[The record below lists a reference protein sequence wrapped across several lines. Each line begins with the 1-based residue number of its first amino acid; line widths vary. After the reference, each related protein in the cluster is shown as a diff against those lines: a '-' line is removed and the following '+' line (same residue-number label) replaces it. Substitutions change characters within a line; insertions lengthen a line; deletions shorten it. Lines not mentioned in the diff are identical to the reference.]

1 MKIPVAVLQEL
12 ASDPSYN
19 VQIRRPYSGAPI
31 TTMDEEE
38 VMNAKRDSG
47 VTTRPVTRQ
56 TFDEVLVPTYAPA
69 AMVPVR
75 AAGLD
80 VWDQQGKHYLDFTS
94 GIAVSS
100 LGHAN
105 PLLVAALTEQI
116 NTLWHLGNGY
126 TNEPVLRLATALTDA
141 TFAQRAFFC
150 NSGAEAN
157 EAALK
162 LARKYAH
169 TKFGPHKSRIISCLS
184 SFHGRTLFTVSVG
197 GQPKYTEGFEP
208 LPQEINHIPYNDIAA
223 ARAAIG
229 DDVAAVIVEPIQ
241 GEGGV
246 IPGDKAYLQALR
258 ELCDQT
264 GALLIF
270 DEVQSGVGRTGAL
283 YAYMDTGVTPDILTS
298 AKALGN
304 GYPIGAML
312 TTDAIAQHFGVGT
325 HGTTY
330 GGNPLAATVALNVLD
345 TINQPAFLA
354 RVNEASSKIFAKL
367 AQLTTDFPQLFGQ
380 ARGLGL
386 LIGLPLTAAYA
397 GRAKDITKLAEA
409 RGLMLLVAGGDVIR
423 MAPALIV
430 SDAQIDE
437 ADRILRAAVEE
448 FLAA

>member
-1 MKIPVAVLQEL
+1 MRIA
-12 ASDPSYN
+12 
-19 VQIRRPYSGAPI
+19 
-31 TTMDEEE
+31 
-38 VMNAKRDSG
+38 MNAKLDSG
-47 VTTRPVTRQ
+47 VTTRPVTRH

-75 AAGLD
+75 ASGLD
-80 VWDQQGKHYLDFTS
+80 LWDQSGKHYLDFTS
-94 GIAVSS
+94 GIAVTS

-105 PLLVAALTEQI
+105 PTLVDALTRQI
-116 NTLWHLGNGY
+116 NTLWHIGNGY
-126 TNEPVLRLATALTDA
+126 TNEPVLRLALALTEA
-141 TFAQRAFFC
+141 TFADRAFFC

-169 TKFGPHKSRIISCLS
+169 TKFGPHKSRIVSFLS

-208 LPQEINHIPYNDIAA
+208 LPQEINHIPYNDIEA
-223 ARAAIG
+223 ARAAIT

-246 IPGDKAYLQALR
+246 IPGDPAFLKALR

-264 GALLIF
+264 GALLVF
-270 DEVQSGVGRTGAL
+270 DEVQSGVGRTGPL
-283 YAYMDTGVTPDILTS
+283 FAYMESGVTPDILTA

-312 TTDAIAQHFGVGT
+312 TTTEIAQHFGVGS

-330 GGNPLAATVALNVLD
+330 GGNPLAATVALNVVD

-354 RVNEASSKIFAKL
+354 RVKEASAKL
-367 AQLTTDFPQLFGQ
+367 FANLEKLSADYPQLFGQ
-380 ARGLGL
+380 ARGKGL
-386 LIGLPLTAAYA
+386 LIGVPVAEAFK
-397 GRAKDITKLAEA
+397 GRAKDYTKVTEGL
-409 RGLMLLVAGGDVIR
+409 GLMLLIAGPDVIR
-423 MAPALIV
+423 LAPALIV
-430 SDAQIDE
+430 SDAQIAE
-437 ADRILRAAVEE
+437 ADRIMRAAADAV
-448 FLAA
+448 LAAA

>member
-1 MKIPVAVLQEL
+1 
-12 ASDPSYN
+12 
-19 VQIRRPYSGAPI
+19 
-31 TTMDEEE
+31 
-38 VMNAKRDSG
+38 MNAKLDSG

-75 AAGLD
+75 AKGLE
-80 VWDQQGKHYLDFTS
+80 VWDQEGKRYLDFTS

-100 LGHAN
+100 LGHCN
-105 PLLVAALTEQI
+105 PALVDALTQQI

-126 TNEPVLRLATALTDA
+126 TNEPVLRLASSLVEA
-141 TFAQRAFFC
+141 TFADRAFFC

-169 TKFGPHKSRIISCLS
+169 TKFGAHKSRIVSCLS

-208 LPQEINHIPYNDIAA
+208 LPQEINHIPYNDIEA
-223 ARAAIG
+223 ARAAIT

-246 IPGDKAYLQALR
+246 IPGDHAYLQALR

-264 GALLIF
+264 GALLVF
-270 DEVQSGVGRTGAL
+270 DEVQSGVGRTGAF

-312 TTDAIAQHFGVGT
+312 TTGEIAQHFGVGS

-330 GGNPLAATVALNVLD
+330 GGNPLAATVALKVVE
-345 TINQPAFLA
+345 TINQPSFLA
-354 RVNEASSKIFAKL
+354 RVKEASAKVFANLEQL
-367 AQLTTDFPQLFGQ
+367 ASDYPHVFGKP
-380 ARGLGL
+380 RGLGL
-386 LIGLPLTAAYA
+386 LIGLPVTGDFR
-397 GRAKDITKLAEA
+397 GRAKDYTKTCEKL
-409 RGLMLLVAGGDVIR
+409 GLMLLIAGPDVVR
-423 MAPALIV
+423 LAPALVV
-430 SDAQIDE
+430 SDEQILE
-437 ADRILRAAVEE
+437 ADRIMREAVEA
-448 FLAA
+448 FIAG

>member
-1 MKIPVAVLQEL
+1 MR
-12 ASDPSYN
+12 N
-19 VQIRRPYSGAPI
+19 N
-31 TTMDEEE
+31 
-38 VMNAKRDSG
+38 VMNAKLDSG

-75 AAGLD
+75 GSGLD
-80 VWDQQGKHYLDFTS
+80 VWDQEGKHYLDFTS

-100 LGHAN
+100 LGHCN
-105 PLLVAALTEQI
+105 PLVVEALTRQA
-116 NTLWHLGNGY
+116 NTLWHVGNGY
-126 TNEPVLRLATALTDA
+126 TNEPVLRLASSLIDA
-141 TFAQRAFFC
+141 TFADRAFFA

-169 TKFGPHKSRIISCLS
+169 GKFGAHKSRIVSCYA

-197 GQPKYTEGFEP
+197 GQSKYTEGFEP
-208 LPQEINHIPYNDIAA
+208 LPPSINHINYNDIES
-223 ARAAIG
+223 ARAAIT

-246 IPGDKAYLQALR
+246 IPGDVEFLKTLR

-283 YAYMDTGVTPDILTS
+283 YDYMNVGVTPDILTS

-312 TTDAIAQHFGVGT
+312 TTNEIAQYFAVGS

-330 GGNPLAATVALNVLD
+330 GGNPLATTVALAVVEQ
-345 TINQPAFLA
+345 INQPAFLE
-354 RVNEASSKIFAKL
+354 RVRTASAKVFANLDKL
-367 AQLTTDFPQLFGQ
+367 VADYPQLFGK
-380 ARGLGL
+380 ARGKGL
-386 LIGLPLTAAYA
+386 LIGLPMADAHK
-397 GRAKDITKLAEA
+397 GRSKDYTKVAEKL
-409 RGLMLLVAGGDVIR
+409 GLMLLIAGPDVVR
-423 MAPALIV
+423 LAPSLIV
-430 SDAQIDE
+430 SDAQIED
-437 ADRILRAAVEE
+437 ADRIMRAAADA
-448 FLAA
+448 FLAG

>member
-1 MKIPVAVLQEL
+1 
-12 ASDPSYN
+12 
-19 VQIRRPYSGAPI
+19 
-31 TTMDEEE
+31 
-38 VMNAKRDSG
+38 MNAKLDSG

-80 VWDQQGKHYLDFTS
+80 VWDQEGKQYLDFTS

-105 PLLVAALTEQI
+105 PALVDALTKQI

-126 TNEPVLRLATALTDA
+126 TNEPVLRLATALTEA
-141 TFAQRAFFC
+141 TFADRAFFC

-169 TKFGPHKSRIISCLS
+169 TKFGPHKSRIVSCLS

-208 LPQEINHIPYNDIAA
+208 LPQDINHIPYNDIEA
-223 ARAAIG
+223 ARAAIT

-246 IPGDKAYLQALR
+246 IPGNPEYLKALR
-258 ELCDQT
+258 EFCDKT
-264 GALLIF
+264 GALLVF
-270 DEVQSGVGRTGAL
+270 DEVQSGVGRTGSL
-283 YAYMDTGVTPDILTS
+283 YAYMQVGVTPDILTS
-298 AKALGN
+298 AKALVN

-312 TTDAIAQHFGVGT
+312 TTDDIAQHFGVGS

-330 GGNPLAATVALNVLD
+330 GGNPLAATVGLKVVE
-345 TINQPAFLA
+345 TIGQPAFLE
-354 RVNEASSKIFAKL
+354 RVKEASAKIMANLDKL
-367 AQLTTDFPQLFGQ
+367 SQDYPQLFGK
-380 ARGLGL
+380 ARGMGL
-386 LIGLPLTAAYA
+386 LIGLPMAEGYK
-397 GRAKDITKLAEA
+397 GRAKDYTKTAEKL
-409 RGLMLLVAGGDVIR
+409 GLMLLIAGPDVVR
-423 MAPALIV
+423 LAPALVV
-430 SDAQIDE
+430 SDAQIE
-437 ADRILRAAVEE
+437 QADRIMREAADA
-448 FLAA
+448 FIAG

>member
-1 MKIPVAVLQEL
+1 MRNA
-12 ASDPSYN
+12 
-19 VQIRRPYSGAPI
+19 
-31 TTMDEEE
+31 
-38 VMNAKRDSG
+38 MNAKLDSG

-56 TFDEVLVPTYAPA
+56 TFDDVLVPTYAPA

-75 AAGLD
+75 ASGLD
-80 VWDQQGKHYLDFTS
+80 LWDQSGKHYLDFTA
-94 GIAVSS
+94 GIAVTS
-100 LGHAN
+100 LGHAH
-105 PLLVAALTEQI
+105 PTLVDALTKQI

-126 TNEPVLRLATALTDA
+126 TNEPVLRLALALTEA
-141 TFAQRAFFC
+141 TFADRAFFC

-169 TKFGPHKSRIISCLS
+169 AKFGQHKSRIVSCLS

-223 ARAAIG
+223 ARAAIT

-246 IPGDKAYLQALR
+246 IQGDPAFLKALR

-264 GALLIF
+264 GALLVF
-270 DEVQSGVGRTGAL
+270 DEVQSGMGRTGSL
-283 YAYMDTGVTPDILTS
+283 YAYMESGVTPDILTT

-312 TTDAIAQHFGVGT
+312 TTNEIAQHLGVGS

-330 GGNPLAATVALNVLD
+330 GGNPLAATVALNVVQ
-345 TINQPAFLA
+345 TINTPAFLA
-354 RVNEASSKIFAKL
+354 RVKEASAKL
-367 AQLTTDFPQLFGQ
+367 FANLEKLAADYPQLFGKV
-380 ARGLGL
+380 RGKGL
-386 LIGLPLTAAYA
+386 LVGLPMAEAFK
-397 GRAKDITKLAEA
+397 GRAKDYTKAAEGL
-409 RGLMLLVAGGDVIR
+409 GLMLLIAGPDVIR
-423 MAPALIV
+423 LAPALIV
-430 SDAQIDE
+430 SDAQLAE
-437 ADRILRAAVEE
+437 ADRIMRAAADA
-448 FLAA
+448 FLAEA

>member
-1 MKIPVAVLQEL
+1 
-12 ASDPSYN
+12 
-19 VQIRRPYSGAPI
+19 
-31 TTMDEEE
+31 
-38 VMNAKRDSG
+38 MNAKLDSG

-75 AAGLD
+75 ASGLD
-80 VWDQQGKHYLDFTS
+80 LWDQEGKHYLDFTA
-94 GIAVSS
+94 GIAVTS
-100 LGHAN
+100 LGHCN
-105 PLLVAALTEQI
+105 PALVEALTRQV

-126 TNEPVLRLATALTDA
+126 TNEPVLRLALALTEA
-141 TFAQRAFFC
+141 TFAERAFFC

-162 LARKYAH
+162 LSRKYAH
-169 TKFGPHKSRIISCLS
+169 AKFGAHKSRIVSCLS

-208 LPQEINHIPYNDIAA
+208 LPQEINHIPYNDIEA

-229 DDVAAVIVEPIQ
+229 DDVCAVIVEPIQ

-246 IPGDKAYLQALR
+246 IPGDHAFLQALR
-258 ELCDQT
+258 ELCDKT

-283 YAYMDTGVTPDILTS
+283 YAYMSTGVIPDILTS

-312 TTDAIAQHFGVGT
+312 TTDEIAHHFGVGS

-330 GGNPLAATVALNVLD
+330 GGNPLAATVALNVLEI
-345 TINQPAFLA
+345 INTPAFLA
-354 RVNEASSKIFAKL
+354 RVREASAKIFANLHQL
-367 AQLTTDFPQLFGQ
+367 ASDYPQVFG
-380 ARGLGL
+380 AVRGSGL
-386 LIGLPLTAAYA
+386 LIGLPLAEGFK
-397 GRAKDITKLAEA
+397 GRAKDITKAAESF
-409 RGLMLLVAGGDVIR
+409 GLMLLIAGPDVIR
-423 MAPALIV
+423 FAPALIV
-430 SDAQIDE
+430 SDAQIAE
-437 ADRILRAAVEE
+437 ADRILRAAVDNV
-448 FLAA
+448 LAAE

>member
-1 MKIPVAVLQEL
+1 MRK
-12 ASDPSYN
+12 N
-19 VQIRRPYSGAPI
+19 
-31 TTMDEEE
+31 
-38 VMNAKRDSG
+38 VMNAKLDSG

-75 AAGLD
+75 ASGLD
-80 VWDQQGKHYLDFTS
+80 VWDQEDKHYLDFTS

-100 LGHAN
+100 LGHCN
-105 PLLVAALTEQI
+105 PVIVEALTRQA
-116 NTLWHLGNGY
+116 NTLWHVGNGY
-126 TNEPVLRLATALTDA
+126 TNEPVLRLASSLIDA
-141 TFAQRAFFC
+141 TFAERCFFA

-169 TKFGPHKSRIISCLS
+169 GKFGPHKSRIVSCYA

-197 GQPKYTEGFEP
+197 GQSKYTEGFEP
-208 LPQEINHIPYNDIAA
+208 LPPEINHINYNDIES
-223 ARAAIG
+223 ARAAIK

-246 IPGDKAYLQALR
+246 IPGDLEFLKTLR

-270 DEVQSGVGRTGAL
+270 DEVQSGVGRTGTF
-283 YAYMDTGVTPDILTS
+283 YDYMNTGVTPDVLTS

-312 TTDAIAQHFGVGT
+312 TTSEIAQYLAVGS

-330 GGNPLAATVALNVLD
+330 GGNPLATTIALAVVEQ
-345 TINQPAFLA
+345 INQPAFLE
-354 RVNEASSKIFAKL
+354 RVREASAKIFANL
-367 AQLTTDFPQLFGQ
+367 ETLVADYPQLF
-380 ARGLGL
+380 AKPRGKGL
-386 LIGLPLTAAYA
+386 LIGLPMAEGYK
-397 GRAKDITKLAEA
+397 GRSKDYTKIAE
-409 RGLMLLVAGGDVIR
+409 RLGLMLLIAGPDVVR
-423 MAPALIV
+423 LAPALVV
-430 SDAQIDE
+430 SDEQIAE
-437 ADRILRAAVEE
+437 ADRIMRQAADA
-448 FLAA
+448 FLAG

>member
-1 MKIPVAVLQEL
+1 MR
-12 ASDPSYN
+12 N
-19 VQIRRPYSGAPI
+19 N
-31 TTMDEEE
+31 
-38 VMNAKRDSG
+38 VMNAKLDSG
-47 VTTRPVTRQ
+47 VTSGSTARPVTRQ

-80 VWDQQGKHYLDFTS
+80 VWDQEGKHYLDFTS

-100 LGHAN
+100 LGHCN
-105 PLLVAALTEQI
+105 PVIVEALTRQA
-116 NTLWHLGNGY
+116 NTLWHVGNGY
-126 TNEPVLRLATALTDA
+126 TNEPVLRLASALIEA
-141 TFAQRAFFC
+141 TFADRAFFA

-169 TKFGPHKSRIISCLS
+169 AKFGPHKSRIVSCYA

-197 GQPKYTEGFEP
+197 GQSKYTEGFEP
-208 LPQEINHIPYNDIAA
+208 LPPSINHINYNDIES
-223 ARAAIG
+223 ARAAIT

-246 IPGDKAYLQALR
+246 IPGDIEFLKTLR

-283 YAYMDTGVTPDILTS
+283 YDYMNVGVTPDILTS

-312 TTDAIAQHFGVGT
+312 TTEEIAQALNVGS

-330 GGNPLAATVALNVLD
+330 GGNPLATTIALAVIEQ
-345 TINQPAFLA
+345 INQPAFLA
-354 RVNEASSKIFAKL
+354 RVREASAKIFANLEKL
-367 AQLTTDFPQLFGQ
+367 AADYPQLF
-380 ARGLGL
+380 AKPRGKGL
-386 LIGLPLTAAYA
+386 LIGLPMADATKGKSKDYTKAAE
-397 GRAKDITKLAEA
+397 KL
-409 RGLMLLVAGGDVIR
+409 GLMLLIAGPDVVR
-423 MAPALIV
+423 LAPALVV
-430 SDAQIDE
+430 SDEQIAE
-437 ADRILRAAVEE
+437 ADRIMRAAADA
-448 FLAA
+448 FLAG

>member
-1 MKIPVAVLQEL
+1 
-12 ASDPSYN
+12 
-19 VQIRRPYSGAPI
+19 
-31 TTMDEEE
+31 
-38 VMNAKRDSG
+38 MNAKLDSG

-69 AMVPVR
+69 AMVPVK
-75 AAGLD
+75 ASGLD
-80 VWDQQGKHYLDFTS
+80 VWDQEGKHYLDFTS

-100 LGHAN
+100 LGHCN
-105 PLLVAALTEQI
+105 PVLVDAMTKQI

-126 TNEPVLRLATALTDA
+126 TNEPVLRLASALVEA
-141 TFAQRAFFC
+141 TFAERAFFA

-157 EAALK
+157 EGALK

-169 TKFGPHKSRIISCLS
+169 TKFGPHKSRIVSCLS

-208 LPQEINHIPYNDIAA
+208 LPQEINHIPYNDIEA

-246 IPGDKAYLQALR
+246 IPGDKAYLKALR

-270 DEVQSGVGRTGAL
+270 DEVQSGVGRTGAF

-312 TTDAIAQHFGVGT
+312 TTNEIAQHFNVGS

-330 GGNPLAATVALNVLD
+330 GGNPLAATVALNVVEM
-345 TINQPAFLA
+345 INQPAFLA
-354 RVNEASSKIFAKL
+354 RVKEASAKIFANLEKL
-367 AQLTTDFPQLFGQ
+367 SADFPQLFGK
-380 ARGLGL
+380 ARGQGL
-386 LIGLPLTAAYA
+386 LIGLPLAEGFK
-397 GRAKDITKLAEA
+397 GRAKDITKIAEKM
-409 RGLMLLVAGGDVIR
+409 GLMLLIAGPDVIR

-430 SDAQIDE
+430 SDEQIME
-437 ADRILRAAVEE
+437 ADRILRAAVAE
-448 FLAA
+448 FLAAA